1 MDIKFWMKRG
11 RRYEMINR
19 EITYERDVNKS
30 YMKIPAVLESCL
42 DEKLMFRRSY
52 QGILPM
58 EKCYVNGRGQYW
70 YNISGKQALDA
81 YCRVNAINQKF
92 FETLILRIC
101 SQLEILEWNLMDT
114 GCLVVDPELIFVSHS
129 GEDVSFIL
137 YPNAKGNFL
146 DELQQLMEYLLT
158 KLNHGDK
165 EGVHQAYR
173 IYDMTLTEG
182 YSIADLKK
190 MILSAREE
198 KKEIPMKKMS
208 LDYEENWQS
217 EEKAVAKKDTL
228 EEENPFEKADVLLE
242 IEKKILALIER
253 VKEILWTKKDN
264 KEQIPMVVHPEDKL
278 EEEDERNIHPTICLA
293 STLGEPQGLLL
304 YEGMGDYPDFELGE
318 ESGIIGK
325 NPKVKLCIQRETIS
339 QFHAKID
346 FFDKTYYIEDMNS
359 TNGTFLNDE
368 LLNYKEKR
376 ALSPGD
382 VLRFADVKYR
392 FL

>member
-1 MDIKFWMKRG
+1 
-11 RRYEMINR
+11 MINR

-30 YMKIPAVLESCL
+30 YMKIPAVMESCL
-42 DEKLMFRRSY
+42 DETLMFRRSY

-81 YCRVNAINQKF
+81 YCRVNTISQRF

-101 SQLEILEWNLMDT
+101 SQLELLEWNLIDAR
-114 GCLVVDPELIFVSHS
+114 CLVVDPELIFVNHS

-137 YPNAKGNFL
+137 YPNTKGGFL

-182 YSIADLKK
+182 YSVADLKQ
-190 MILSAREE
+190 MILSVREE
-198 KKEIPMKKMS
+198 KKETPVKKMS
-208 LDYEENWQS
+208 PVYEENWEY
-217 EEKAVAKKDTL
+217 EEKPATEADAL
-228 EEENPFEKADVLLE
+228 EKADIFLE
-242 IEKKILALIER
+242 IEKKILGLMER
-253 VKEILWTKKDN
+253 AKEILWTKKEN
-264 KEQIPMVVHPEDKL
+264 KEEIPMVVHPE
-278 EEEDERNIHPTICLA
+278 ERTEDESEMIIHPTICLA
-293 STLGEPQGLLL
+293 ATLGEPQGLLL
-304 YEGMGDYPDFELGE
+304 YEGRGDYPDFDLGK
-318 ESGIIGK
+318 ESCIVGK
-325 NPKVKLCIQRETIS
+325 NAKVKLYINRETIS
-339 QFHAKID
+339 QFHAKFD
-346 FFDKTYYIEDMNS
+346 YFDKTYYIEDMNS
-359 TNGTFLNDE
+359 TNGTFVNDE
-368 LLNYKEKR
+368 MLNYKEKR

>member
-1 MDIKFWMKRG
+1 
-11 RRYEMINR
+11 MINR

-30 YMKIPAVLESCL
+30 YMKIPAVMESCL
-42 DEKLMFRRSY
+42 DETLMFRRSY

-81 YCRVNAINQKF
+81 YCRINAISQRF

-101 SQLEILEWNLMDT
+101 SQLEVLEWNLIDT
-114 GCLVVDPELIFVSHS
+114 GCLVVDPELIFVNHN
-129 GEDVSFIL
+129 GEDVSFVL
-137 YPNAKGNFL
+137 YPNTKGNFL

-182 YSIADLKK
+182 YSIADLKQ
-190 MILSAREE
+190 MILSARE
-198 KKEIPMKKMS
+198 KKTEIPERKTS
-208 LDYEENWQS
+208 PVYEEKWEY
-217 EEKAVAKKDTL
+217 EEKPATGEEKIGREAV
-228 EEENPFEKADVLLE
+228 FEE
-242 IEKKILALIER
+242 IEQKILGLIER
-253 VKEILWTKKDN
+253 VKEILWVKKEN
-264 KEQIPMVVHPEDKL
+264 KEEIPMVVYPE
-278 EEEDERNIHPTICLA
+278 ERIEDESERIIHPTICLTA
-293 STLGEPQGLLL
+293 TLGEPQGLLL
-304 YEGMGDYPDFELGE
+304 YEGKGDYPDFELGE
-318 ESGIIGK
+318 ESCIVGK
-325 NPKVKLCIQRETIS
+325 NAKVKLYINRDTIS
-339 QFHAKID
+339 QFHAK
-346 FFDKTYYIEDMNS
+346 FDYFNKTYYLEDMNS
-359 TNGTFLNDE
+359 TNGTFVNDE

-376 ALSPGD
+376 VLSPGD